1 MCLDMNDLYYGN
13 TILAW
18 LTVGGLIL
26 ISLVAGKALY
36 WAFRHVGGP
45 MIRRSGRNLLATIVD
60 MVEEP
65 IVFMVVLFA
74 IRYSLNALTL
84 NAEMVQLVD
93 YTLAFV
99 LTLATTWLITRLYNS
114 LHQQYLVPLAEK
126 TDTTL
131 DDHLLPL
138 FKKGLNSLL
147 WAIGI
152 IVALNNAG
160 YNVTPVLAGLGIGGL
175 AFALSVQHT
184 FGNILGGLLVYTDG
198 HFKVG
203 DRIQFQGERGHVD
216 GVVKDIGLRSTT
228 VKTRY
233 EGRYVNI
240 PNSFLTDRDVVNV
253 ESESGRQLFAVYK
266 LAHDTTSD
274 QIRKFIELIED
285 AVKST
290 DGTKELVVTGLIA
303 VSDIALDVMLLYW
316 VEDDISKVK
325 ARTEI
330 NLKILDAMASQNI
343 SFSDRTMI
351 TYNKDVQY

>member
-1 MCLDMNDLYYGN
+1 MNNLYYGN

-18 LTVGGLIL
+18 IIAG
-26 ISLVAGKALY
+26 SLVLLSLVLGKTLY
-36 WAFRHVGGP
+36 WAFRNVVGP
-45 MIRRSGRNLLATIVD
+45 FIRKSGRELLSIVID
-60 MVEEP
+60 MIEEP
-65 IVFMVVLFA
+65 IIFMAVILGIRVSLKSLELSNDA
-74 IRYSLNALTL
+74 IQT
-84 NAEMVQLVD
+84 VD
-93 YTLAFV
+93 YALGFIVTLAI
-99 LTLATTWLITRLYNS
+99 TWLITRLYNS
-114 LHQQYLVPLAEK
+114 LHKRYLVPLAEK
-126 TDTTL
+126 TDTSL

-138 FKKGLNSLL
+138 LRKGLNTIL

-184 FGNILGGLLVYTDG
+184 FGNMLGGLLIYSDG

-203 DRIQFQGERGHVD
+203 DRIQFRGERGLVD
-216 GVVKDIGLRSTT
+216 GVVKDIGLRTSS

-253 ESESGRQLFAVYK
+253 DTENGRQLFAVYK
-266 LAHDTTSD
+266 LAHDTTSEK
-274 QIRKFIELIED
+274 IRKFIELLED

-290 DGTKELVVTGLIA
+290 PGTKDAVVTGLIA
-303 VSDIALDVMLLYW
+303 VSEIALDVMLLYW
-316 VEDDISKVK
+316 VESDMSKIK
-325 ARTEI
+325 TRTAI
-330 NLKILDAMASQNI
+330 NLKILDAMASEEI
-343 SFSDRTMI
+343 EFSDRTII

>member
-1 MCLDMNDLYYGN
+1 MNGLYYGN

-18 LTVGGLIL
+18 ITVGGLIL
-26 ISLVAGKALY
+26 ISLVAGKTLY
-36 WAFRHVGGP
+36 WGFRHVGGP
-45 MIRRSGRNLLATIVD
+45 MIRKAGRSLLVTIID
-60 MVEEP
+60 MIEEP
-65 IVFMVVLFA
+65 VVFMLVIFG
-74 IRYSLNALTL
+74 IRYSLNLLTL
-84 NAEMVQLVD
+84 TDDMVQVVD
-93 YTLAFV
+93 YALGFI
-99 LTLATTWLITRLYNS
+99 LTLAITWLITRLYNS

-126 TDTTL
+126 TETTL

-147 WAIGI
+147 WVIGI

-184 FGNILGGLLVYTDG
+184 FGNVLGGLLVYTDG

-216 GVVKDIGLRSTT
+216 GIVKDIGLRSTT

-253 ESESGRQLFAVYK
+253 ESENGRQLFAVYK
-266 LAHDTTSD
+266 LAHDTTPD
-274 QIRKFIELIED
+274 QIRKFIELIEA

-290 DGTKELVVTGLIA
+290 DGTKEVVVAGLIA

-316 VEDDISKVK
+316 VENDISKIK

-330 NLKILDAMASQNI
+330 NLKILEAMSSQNI
-343 SFSDRTMI
+343 MFSDRTMI
-351 TYNKDVQY
+351 TYNKDIQY

>member
-1 MCLDMNDLYYGN
+1 MTDLYYGN

-18 LTVGGLIL
+18 VIAGAFIL
-26 ISLVAGKALY
+26 LSLVLGKTLY
-36 WAFRHVGGP
+36 WLFKNVVGP
-45 MIRRSGRNLLATIVD
+45 VIQKSGRELLGIIID

-65 IVFMVVLFA
+65 IVFLAVILGIRLSLNSLALNEEA
-74 IRYSLNALTL
+74 IRTADFAL
-84 NAEMVQLVD
+84 AFIV
-93 YTLAFV
+93 TLAI
-99 LTLATTWLITRLYNS
+99 TWLITRLYNS
-114 LHQQYLVPLAEK
+114 LHQRYLVPLAEK

-138 FKKGLNSLL
+138 LKKGLNSIL

-152 IVALNNAG
+152 VVALNNAG

-184 FGNILGGLLVYTDG
+184 FGNILGGLLVYTDS

-203 DRIQFQGERGHVD
+203 DRIQVRGERGDID
-216 GVVKDIGLRSTT
+216 GVVKDIGLRTT
-228 VKTRY
+228 AVKTRY

-253 ESESGRQLFAVYK
+253 DTENGRQLFAVYK
-266 LAHDTTSD
+266 LSHDTTAE
-274 QIRKFIELIED
+274 QIRKFIVLLED

-290 DGTKELVVTGLIA
+290 PGTKEVVVTGLIA
-303 VSDIALDVMLLYW
+303 VSEISLDVMLLYW
-316 VEDDISKVK
+316 VESESSKVK
-325 ARTEI
+325 TRTEI
-330 NLKILDAMASQNI
+330 NLKILDAMASEGI
-343 SFSDRTMI
+343 EFSDRTMI

>member
-1 MCLDMNDLYYGN
+1 MNDLYYGN

-26 ISLVAGKALY
+26 ISLVVGKALY
-36 WAFRHVGGP
+36 WAFKHLGGP
-45 MIRRSGRNLLATIVD
+45 MIQRSGRDLLATVVD

-65 IVFMVVLFA
+65 VVFMVVIFG
-74 IRYSLNALTL
+74 IRFSLNALTL
-84 NAEMVQLVD
+84 TDEKIQLVD
-93 YTLAFV
+93 YTLAFI
-99 LTLATTWLITRLYNS
+99 LTLAITWLITRLYNS

-126 TDTTL
+126 SDTTL

-266 LAHDTTSD
+266 LAHDTTPD

-316 VEDDISKVK
+316 VESDMSKVK
-325 ARTEI
+325 VRTEI
-330 NLKILDAMASQNI
+330 NLKILEAMASQNI
-343 SFSDRTMI
+343 SFSDRTII
-351 TYNKDVQY
+351 TYNKDIQY